1 MLMME
6 LSQAMPITS
15 EMVWTS
21 FSNQL
26 KQFIRKRASN
36 EYDADDI
43 LQDVFYK
50 IHLHL
55 SRLNDAHKIESWIY
69 QITRHAIID
78 YYRNRKH
85 ESELPET
92 GLQEENSVLML
103 DSSDAHY
110 ELSKCLKLMVDHLP
124 DVYRE
129 AIRLTEFQ
137 GMTQKEMGQQLGLSN
152 SGAKSRVQRARSKLQ
167 EMLLA
172 CCQIDVDRRGTVLA
186 YTPLN
191 PNCAENCSHV
201 KKC

>member
-103 DSSDAHY
+103 DSSDAHP
-110 ELSKCLKLMVDHLP
+110 EGNGTTAWPLKFRCEIQGAAGQKQITGDVIGLLP
-124 DVYRE
+124 
-129 AIRLTEFQ
+129 
-137 GMTQKEMGQQLGLSN
+137 N
-152 SGAKSRVQRARSKLQ
+152 
-167 EMLLA
+167 
-172 CCQIDVDRRGTVLA
+172 
-186 YTPLN
+186 
-191 PNCAENCSHV
+191 
-201 KKC
+201 